1 MAKKAKNRK
10 KSPKAKAKKSNGEM
24 ELGFYNKPVDDVL
37 KEMETSPKGL
47 TDAEAKKRLEKYGP
61 NEIKEENPISPIKIF
76 LDQFKSFIIFILAA
90 AVVISV
96 IVPIY
101 EEGIEHVGIM
111 DFIDA
116 IAIFII
122 LILNA
127 LMGFIQEFKAEKAIE
142 ALRKLTSLK
151 AYVLR
156 QGKEEEIDAMNVVPG
171 DIVLLETGKKI
182 PADCRIISS
191 HEMQTQEGSLTG
203 ESTPVNKIVDPIK
216 GHKVIGDRKNM
227 AYAGTAVTKG
237 RANCVVTQTG
247 IQTEIGKI
255 AKQIQEAGGKTTPLQ
270 QKLTKLGHLL
280 GIITI
285 FICAA
290 VIAGGVLK
298 GGDIFEWLIIGVS
311 LAVAAIPEGL
321 PAVVTISLA
330 LGVQR
335 MVKRNARIRKLPSV
349 ETLGST
355 TVICTDKTGTL
366 TKNEMTVKK
375 VYLNK
380 TDIDVSGAGYD
391 IKGQFLK
398 GKKAYK
404 SKELEIMLTIGA
416 MCNDSN
422 LIGKKVIGDP
432 TEACLLVSAQKYGLS
447 LHHMRKD
454 LNRIDEVAFTS
465 ERKMMSTLHRV
476 GKKHQVF
483 SKGAP
488 EVLLKKCTKIMENGK
503 IRKITR
509 KDVKTI
515 VEKNKYF
522 ASKALRVLG
531 FAYKDSKKIDEKGL
545 IFVGLQAMIDP
556 PREEVKAAV
565 KKCEDAGIRVI
576 MITGDHEITAK
587 AIAEELGIQGE
598 SMNGEQL
605 RKVKNIDAIIH
616 KFSVFARVNPSDKL
630 KIVNSLQKHDE
641 IVAMTGDGVN
651 DAPALKKADIG
662 IAMGKAGTDVATEAA
677 DMILTDDNFASIVG
691 AIEEGR
697 GIFDNIRKF
706 VAYLL
711 SANMGEVL
719 ILFTAMILGL
729 SYGGSPVLP
738 LVAIQILW
746 INLITDGLPALALG
760 VDPIAEGIMKM
771 PPRDPKVPIIS
782 RNMIMLIVLIGL
794 LITAPVLYVFS
805 NYLSS
810 GVARAQTMSF
820 TLVVL
825 LELLV
830 IYAIRKNYGAAWF
843 SNKKLFAAV
852 AASLVLQI
860 IVIYTV
866 ASRVFKTI
874 PLQSADWIL
883 IAGICAGFFVIILA
897 VEKLLRHL
905 THEA

>member
-1 MAKKAKNRK
+1 MANKARK
-10 KSPKAKAKKSNGEM
+10 GKSPKTSKSNNG
-24 ELGFYNKPVDDVL
+24 ELGYYNKPVDDVL
-37 KEMETSPKGL
+37 KELETSPKGL

-76 LDQFKSFIIFILAA
+76 IDQFKSFIIFILAA

-101 EEGIEHVGIM
+101 EEGIDHVGIM

-142 ALRKLTSLK
+142 ALKKLTSLK
-151 AYVLR
+151 AYVIR
-156 QGKEEEIDAMNVVPG
+156 QGKENEIDATEIVPG
-171 DIVLLETGKKI
+171 DVVFLETGKKI

-191 HEMQTQEGSLTG
+191 HGMQTLEGSLTG

-227 AYAGTAVTKG
+227 AFAGTAVTKG
-237 RANCVVTQTG
+237 RANCVVTETG
-247 IQTEIGKI
+247 ANTEIGKI
-255 AKQIQEAGGKTTPLQ
+255 AKQIQEAGGKITPLQ

-290 VIAGGVLK
+290 VVAGGVLK
-298 GGDIFEWLIIGVS
+298 GGNILEWLIIGVS

-380 TDIDVSGAGYD
+380 AEIDVSGAGYD
-391 IKGQFLK
+391 NKGQFLK

-404 SKELEIMLTIGA
+404 SKELEMMLRIGA

-454 LNRIDEVAFTS
+454 LSRIDEAAFTS
-465 ERKMMSTLHRV
+465 ERKMMSTLHKI
-476 GKKHQVF
+476 GKKRQVF
-483 SKGAP
+483 AKGAP

-503 IRKITR
+503 VRKLTR
-509 KDVKTI
+509 KDVKAI

-531 FAYKDSKKIDEKGL
+531 FAYKDSKRIDEKGL
-545 IFVGLQAMIDP
+545 IFIGLQAMIDP
-556 PREEVKAAV
+556 PREEVKVAV
-565 KKCEDAGIRVI
+565 KKCKDAGIRVI

-587 AIAEELGIQGE
+587 AIAEELGIKGE

-616 KFSVFARVNPSDKL
+616 KVSVFARVNPSDKL

-662 IAMGKAGTDVATEAA
+662 IAMGKAGTDVATEAS
-677 DMILTDDNFASIVG
+677 DMILADDNFASIVG
-691 AIEEGR
+691 AVEEGR
-697 GIFDNIRKF
+697 QIFDNIRKF

-719 ILFTAMILGL
+719 ILFIAMIIGF

-760 VDPIAEGIMKM
+760 VDPIAKKIMER
-771 PPRDPKVPIIS
+771 PPRDPKIPIIS
-782 RNMIMLIVLIGL
+782 KNMIMLIVIIGL
-794 LITAPVLYVFS
+794 LMTAPVLYVFS
-805 NYLSS
+805 SYLHR
-810 GVARAQTMSF
+810 GVLEAQTMSF

-825 LELLV
+825 LELLIV
-830 IYAIRKNYGAAWF
+830 YAIRKNYGAEWF
-843 SNKKLFAAV
+843 SNMKLFAAV
-852 AASLVLQI
+852 AASVALQL

-866 ASRVFKTI
+866 ASKVFKTF
-874 PLQSADWIL
+874 PLTRPDWVL
-883 IAGICAGFFVIILA
+883 IGGICIGFFAIILA
-897 VEKLLRHL
+897 VEKLIRHL